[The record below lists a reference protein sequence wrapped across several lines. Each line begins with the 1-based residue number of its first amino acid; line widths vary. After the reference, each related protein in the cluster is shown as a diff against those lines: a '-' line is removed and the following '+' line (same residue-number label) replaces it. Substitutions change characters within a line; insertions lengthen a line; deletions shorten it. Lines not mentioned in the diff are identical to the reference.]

1 MNEMLQSLL
10 AGAASLQIQPHVRR
24 RHRCERLIKGR
35 AVQRGTDMKMRPTP
49 RGPSMNIFSK
59 PDKRATR
66 SSSLRRLEAR
76 LPALGRPT
84 TLSSSELKRV
94 VIAMVG

>member
-1 MNEMLQSLL
+1 
-10 AGAASLQIQPHVRR
+10 
-24 RHRCERLIKGR
+24 
-35 AVQRGTDMKMRPTP
+35 
-49 RGPSMNIFSK
+49 MNIFSK

-66 SSSLRRLEAR
+66 SSSLRRPEAR
-76 LPALGRPT
+76 LHGRPT

>member
-1 MNEMLQSLL
+1 
-10 AGAASLQIQPHVRR
+10 
-24 RHRCERLIKGR
+24 
-35 AVQRGTDMKMRPTP
+35 
-49 RGPSMNIFSK
+49 MNIFSK

-66 SSSLRRLEAR
+66 SSSFRRPEAC
-76 LPALGRPT
+76 ASGIGRPT

>member
-1 MNEMLQSLL
+1 
-10 AGAASLQIQPHVRR
+10 
-24 RHRCERLIKGR
+24 
-35 AVQRGTDMKMRPTP
+35 
-49 RGPSMNIFSK
+49 MNIFSK

-66 SSSLRRLEAR
+66 SSSSLRRPEAR

>member
-1 MNEMLQSLL
+1 
-10 AGAASLQIQPHVRR
+10 
-24 RHRCERLIKGR
+24 
-35 AVQRGTDMKMRPTP
+35 
-49 RGPSMNIFSK
+49 MNIFSK

-66 SSSLRRLEAR
+66 SSSLRREAR